1 MERPEMTDIV
11 DPATRSRMMA
21 GIRNRDTA
29 PERLVRQELYRLGI
43 RYRLHNGKLPGRPD
57 IVISR
62 LRTVIFVHGCY
73 WHRHPGCRLAYTPKS
88 NVEFWLAKLEGNAA
102 RDARNQDRLT
112 ELGWRVI
119 VIWECETRER
129 VVLRERLAKLLGMES
144 AAAGIT
150 G

>member
-1 MERPEMTDIV
+1 MTDIV

-29 PERLVRQELYRLGI
+29 PERVVRQELYRLGI
-43 RYRLHNGKLPGRPD
+43 RYRLHHGKLPGRPD

-62 LRTVIFVHGCY
+62 LRTVIFVHGCF
-73 WHRHPGCRLAYTPKS
+73 WHRHPGCRMAYTPKS

-102 RDARNQDRLT
+102 RDARNQALL
-112 ELGWRVI
+112 EEQGWRVI
-119 VIWECETRER
+119 VIWECETRDLP
-129 VVLRERLAKLLGMES
+129 VLRERLAKLLDMES
-144 AAAGIT
+144 ATAKIT

>member
-1 MERPEMTDIV
+1 MTDIV

-29 PERLVRQELYRLGI
+29 PERAVRRELYGLGI

-57 IVISR
+57 IVIGR

-88 NVEFWLAKLEGNAA
+88 NVEFWLPKLEGNAA
-102 RDARNQDRLT
+102 RDARNQALL
-112 ELGWRVI
+112 EEQGWRVI

-129 VVLRERLAKLLGMES
+129 VVLRERLAKLLDMES
-144 AAAGIT
+144 AAAEIT

>member
-1 MERPEMTDIV
+1 MTDIV

-29 PERLVRQELYRLGI
+29 PERAVRRELYGLGI

-57 IVISR
+57 IVIGR

-112 ELGWRVI
+112 ELGWQVI

-129 VVLRERLAKLLGMES
+129 VMLRERLAKLLGMES
-144 AAAGIT
+144 VTAGIT

>member
-1 MERPEMTDIV
+1 MTDIV

-29 PERLVRQELYRLGI
+29 PERAVRRELYGLGI

-57 IVISR
+57 IVIGR

-102 RDARNQDRLT
+102 RDARNQALL
-112 ELGWRVI
+112 EEQGWRVI
-119 VIWECETRER
+119 VIWECETRDLP
-129 VVLRERLAKLLGMES
+129 VLRERLAKLLDMES
-144 AAAGIT
+144 AAAEIT

>member
-1 MERPEMTDIV
+1 MTDIV
-11 DPATRSRMMA
+11 DPTTRSRMMA

-29 PERLVRQELYRLGI
+29 PEMAVRRELYGLGI

-102 RDARNQDRLT
+102 RDVRKQALLVEQ
-112 ELGWRVI
+112 GWRVI
-119 VIWECETRER
+119 VIWECEVGDRTA
-129 VVLRERLAKLLGMES
+129 LRERLAKLLGMES

>member
-1 MERPEMTDIV
+1 MTDIV

-29 PERLVRQELYRLGI
+29 PERVVRQELYRLGI

-62 LRTVIFVHGCY
+62 LRTVIFVHGCF

-88 NVEFWLAKLEGNAA
+88 NVEFWLTKLEGNAR
-102 RDARNQDRLT
+102 RDTENQASLA

-119 VIWECETRER
+119 VIWECEIRNR
-129 VVLRERLAKLLGMES
+129 AILRERLAKLLGME
-144 AAAGIT
+144 AEAEGIT

>member
-1 MERPEMTDIV
+1 MKRPDMTDIV

-29 PERLVRQELYRLGI
+29 PERVIRQELYRLGI

-62 LRTVIFVHGCY
+62 LRTVIFVHGCF

-88 NVEFWLAKLEGNAA
+88 NVEFWQRKLEGNAIRDIENQA
-102 RDARNQDRLT
+102 RLI
-112 ELGWRVI
+112 EMGWRVI
-119 VIWECETRER
+119 VIWECEIRDR
-129 VVLRERLAKLLGMES
+129 AILRERLAKLLGMEVE
-144 AAAGIT
+144 AEGIT

>member
-1 MERPEMTDIV
+1 MTDIV

-29 PERLVRQELYRLGI
+29 PERVIRQELYRLGI

-62 LRTVIFVHGCY
+62 LRTVIFVHGCF

-88 NVEFWLAKLEGNAA
+88 NVEFWQRKLEGNAIRDIENQA
-102 RDARNQDRLT
+102 RLI
-112 ELGWRVI
+112 EMGWRVI
-119 VIWECETRER
+119 VIWECEIRDR
-129 VVLRERLAKLLGMES
+129 AILRERLAKLLGMEVE
-144 AAAGIT
+144 AEGIT

>member
-1 MERPEMTDIV
+1 MTDIV

-29 PERLVRQELYRLGI
+29 PEMAVRRELYRLGI

-57 IVISR
+57 IVIGR

-88 NVEFWLAKLEGNAA
+88 NVEFWLNKLEGNVA
-102 RDARNQDRLT
+102 RDARNQALLM
-112 ELGWRVI
+112 EQGWRVI
-119 VIWECETRER
+119 VIWECEIGSRTA
-129 VVLRERLAKLLGMES
+129 LRERLAKLPEMGRGTN
-144 AAAGIT
+144 GIT
-150 G
+150 S

>member
-1 MERPEMTDIV
+1 MTDIV

-62 LRTVIFVHGCY
+62 LRTVIFVHGCF

-88 NVEFWLAKLEGNAA
+88 NVEFWLAKLEGNAIRDIENQA
-102 RDARNQDRLT
+102 RLI
-112 ELGWRVI
+112 EMGWRVI
-119 VIWECETRER
+119 VIWECEIRDRTAWRER
-129 VVLRERLAKLLGMES
+129 FAKLLGMES
-144 AAAGIT
+144 EAEGIT
-150 G
+150 E

>member
-1 MERPEMTDIV
+1 MTDIV

-29 PERLVRQELYRLGI
+29 PERAVRRELYGLGI

-57 IVISR
+57 IVIGR

-112 ELGWRVI
+112 ELGWQVI

-129 VVLRERLAKLLGMES
+129 VMLRERLAKLLGMES
-144 AAAGIT
+144 ATAGIT

>member
-1 MERPEMTDIV
+1 MTDIV

-29 PERLVRQELYRLGI
+29 PERAVRRELYGLGI

-57 IVISR
+57 IVIGR

-129 VVLRERLAKLLGMES
+129 VVLRERLAKLLDMES
-144 AAAGIT
+144 AAAEIT

>member
-1 MERPEMTDIV
+1 MTDIV

-29 PERLVRQELYRLGI
+29 PERVIRQELYRLGI

-62 LRTVIFVHGCY
+62 LRTVIFVHGCF

-88 NVEFWLAKLEGNAA
+88 NVEFWQRKLEGNAIRDIENQA
-102 RDARNQDRLT
+102 RLI
-112 ELGWRVI
+112 EMGWRVI
-119 VIWECETRER
+119 VIWECEIRDRTAW
-129 VVLRERLAKLLGMES
+129 RERLAKLLGMEVE
-144 AAAGIT
+144 AEGIT